1 MAKISISEAA
11 RQVGLSRS
19 ALYRSYIKTG
29 RLSVDRD
36 SRGAPEIDTSEIL
49 RVFCD
54 QFGATA
60 KATEVHTDKIQL
72 NTPFLQAEVARLQAL
87 VQVYE
92 KQLDEA
98 KLREEWLKA
107 KVDALQPASLSG
119 PGVRRPWWQFWG

>member
-1 MAKISISEAA
+1 MAKISISGAA
-11 RQVGLSRS
+11 RQIGLSRS

-36 SRGAPEIDTSEIL
+36 SRGAPVIDTSELI
-49 RVFCD
+49 RVFGD
-54 QFGATA
+54 QFGATP
-60 KATEVHTDKIQL
+60 KATDVYMDKTQA

-98 KLREEWLKA
+98 RLREEWLKA

-119 PGVRRPWWQFWG
+119 PEVKHRWWWPW